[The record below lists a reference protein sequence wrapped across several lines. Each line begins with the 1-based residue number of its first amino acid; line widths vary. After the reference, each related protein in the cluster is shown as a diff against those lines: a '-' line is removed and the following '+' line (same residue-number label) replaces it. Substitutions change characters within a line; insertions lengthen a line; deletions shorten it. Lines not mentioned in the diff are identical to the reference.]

1 MGPQRVFSLVE
12 TSILVDFSQLL
23 PWFFTHLLR
32 EDSFHFSS
40 TRNNVLAF
48 QPFLQ
53 YFATGSHGT
62 ASCKDYK
69 DCEFVDCL
77 LEETQ
82 IINTRT
88 VSFNHISFV
97 NTKLATHLSS
107 CRFWRKNTSENIHL
121 FLLSVIPFISLN
133 LYSLAIRPL
142 LLCFHTLK

>member
-23 PWFFTHLLR
+23 PWFFTHWLR

-62 ASCKDYK
+62 ASCKDYE

-82 IINTRT
+82 IINT
-88 VSFNHISFV
+88 
-97 NTKLATHLSS
+97 L
-107 CRFWRKNTSENIHL
+107 
-121 FLLSVIPFISLN
+121 
-133 LYSLAIRPL
+133 
-142 LLCFHTLK
+142 